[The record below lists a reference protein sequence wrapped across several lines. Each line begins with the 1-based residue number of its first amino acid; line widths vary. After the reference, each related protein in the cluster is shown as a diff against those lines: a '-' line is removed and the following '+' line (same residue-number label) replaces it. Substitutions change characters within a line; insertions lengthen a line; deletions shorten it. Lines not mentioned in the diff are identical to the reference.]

1 MFESCSKLIFLN
13 LYSFKFNSPK
23 SKNFAFDKVS
33 STTKYCIIDIST
45 KDYIL
50 GSSINSDCSDICF
63 KENIIVDM
71 INEQCIEACSL
82 EEYKFKFENKCYIE
96 CPKDTFAIYCEDE
109 ECESN
114 KRECYDYT
122 IQGYYLNIT
131 NKFYQKCFDTCK
143 FCNGEGNE
151 EFNNCIECNSGY
163 YFLNYTESQI
173 NCYEKCEYYYYF
185 DEYNKYQCT
194 ELCPSNFNKLI
205 INKNKCIDECE
216 NDDIYKYEYI
226 NFCYSS
232 CPNNTIAYENSYIC
246 NDNNN
251 DKNYYNDTFIYSCV
265 EEIVFKNKI
274 KNSTNDST
282 VEIQDQIL
290 IKIQEILNNGFV
302 SFKFENGK
310 DIEISIEEFTYTI
323 TTTSNQNN
331 NKDKNK
337 STINLGEC
345 EKKLKDNYNI
355 SYNDSLYIL
364 KIDAMVDNILKVEY
378 EVYYPF
384 SANNLTRL
392 NLSMCKNLK
401 INILIPLEISIDDI
415 DKYNISSPLYND
427 ICYTLTSESGTDK
440 PLIDRQNEYK
450 KSNIS
455 VCEEDCVFS
464 DYDNLNKKAIC
475 SCFTKLKLPLISDI
489 KVDKK
494 KLFSNFK
501 NIKNVG
507 NFKMVK
513 CFHLL
518 FDIKNI
524 FRNSSNYIVV
534 ILFVL
539 LLINIFLFICYYN
552 RKIKNYIYLSPKN
565 NITTNIVKHKKRKRK
580 IEKDNQNK
588 EKQIMFGP
596 YINLSIKNNIINN
609 NIINKNKNHIE
620 KSERLNI
627 DNIKTKKINK
637 SNKNKVKCLQK
648 KNYKS
653 HKNKNVKISKIFADN
668 IDNELNSLDYE
679 EAKKRDHRTFF
690 QYYLSLLRT
699 KHILI
704 FTFCQLR
711 DYNAQSIK
719 IYIFFYTFAINYL
732 VSAMFY
738 SDDTMHK
745 IYIDDG
751 SFDFTYQ
758 LPQMLY
764 SFIISTVLGTA
775 LDILGLYEDDIISF
789 VHDKNNNL
797 DIKRKLLFKIRC
809 KMIFFFIFTFIL
821 LGCFWIYLGCFCAI
835 YKNTQIHLLLDVSLS
850 FGLSF
855 ISPLYVYILPTIFRI
870 ISLKKETNR
879 QLLFKL
885 SKLLEML

>member
-1 MFESCSKLIFLN
+1 M
-13 LYSFKFNSPK
+13 Y
-23 SKNFAFDKVS
+23 
-33 STTKYCIIDIST
+33 
-45 KDYIL
+45 
-50 GSSINSDCSDICF
+50 
-63 KENIIVDM
+63 
-71 INEQCIEACSL
+71 
-82 EEYKFKFENKCYIE
+82 
-96 CPKDTFAIYCEDE
+96 
-109 ECESN
+109 
-114 KRECYDYT
+114 
-122 IQGYYLNIT
+122 
-131 NKFYQKCFDTCK
+131 
-143 FCNGEGNE
+143 
-151 EFNNCIECNSGY
+151 
-163 YFLNYTESQI
+163 LNYTESQI

-265 EEIVFKNKI
+265 EEIIFKNKI
-274 KNSTNDST
+274 KNSTNYST

-364 KIDAMVDNILKVEY
+364 KVDAMVDNILKVEY

-475 SCFTKLKLPLISDI
+475 SCFTKLLL
-489 KVDKK
+489 
-494 KLFSNFK
+494 
-501 NIKNVG
+501 NIKKEKG
-507 NFKMVK
+507 KLK
-513 CFHLL
+513 KI
-518 FDIKNI
+518 IKI
-524 FRNSSNYIVV
+524 
-534 ILFVL
+534 
-539 LLINIFLFICYYN
+539 
-552 RKIKNYIYLSPKN
+552 RKIKL
-565 NITTNIVKHKKRKRK
+565 
-580 IEKDNQNK
+580 
-588 EKQIMFGP
+588 
-596 YINLSIKNNIINN
+596 
-609 NIINKNKNHIE
+609 
-620 KSERLNI
+620 
-627 DNIKTKKINK
+627 
-637 SNKNKVKCLQK
+637 CL
-648 KNYKS
+648 
-653 HKNKNVKISKIFADN
+653 A
-668 IDNELNSLDYE
+668 
-679 EAKKRDHRTFF
+679 
-690 QYYLSLLRT
+690 
-699 KHILI
+699 HILI
-704 FTFCQLR
+704 
-711 DYNAQSIK
+711 
-719 IYIFFYTFAINYL
+719 
-732 VSAMFY
+732 
-738 SDDTMHK
+738 
-745 IYIDDG
+745 
-751 SFDFTYQ
+751 
-758 LPQMLY
+758 
-764 SFIISTVLGTA
+764 
-775 LDILGLYEDDIISF
+775 
-789 VHDKNNNL
+789 
-797 DIKRKLLFKIRC
+797 
-809 KMIFFFIFTFIL
+809 
-821 LGCFWIYLGCFCAI
+821 
-835 YKNTQIHLLLDVSLS
+835 
-850 FGLSF
+850 
-855 ISPLYVYILPTIFRI
+855 
-870 ISLKKETNR
+870 
-879 QLLFKL
+879 
-885 SKLLEML
+885 